1 MFALGGILK
10 LCGDL
15 FALIGPLAIQQI
27 VQYIEGLYAQ
37 ARAQVEEAGGMGLGS
52 NPNAA
57 TDAADV
63 DVNGIADAADADN
76 PVYYDNDDVD
86 VDNGGGPFG
95 LAIGIGQHS
104 VRIYYASWSDLLTN
118 GWSIAWLVLLAAL
131 AQAALSQAST
141 HVLNMTGIRI
151 KTSLQG
157 LIYRKSLLLNAGS
170 AGFGGGADDAG
181 ADDAGAADASGGSG
195 DGGASGNPTARV
207 VQQNGDIKLTPN
219 AQQQT
224 ERSGGECLALY
235 NTHFVAV
242 SLSLLLSHSSFTCSF
257 LTLLPL
263 YPNRLPSSAG
273 KCAFGVN

>member
-10 LCGDL
+10 LFGDL

-27 VQYIEGLYAQ
+27 VQYIEGLYEQ
-37 ARAQVEEAGGMGLGS
+37 ARAQVERGLDA

-57 TDAADV
+57 TDAV
-63 DVNGIADAADADN
+63 DVPVDV

-95 LAIGIGQHS
+95 LAIGVGQHC

-118 GWSIAWLVLLAAL
+118 GWSIAWLVLLAAM

-170 AGFGGGADDAG
+170 AAAAGCGDADAG
-181 ADDAGAADASGGSG
+181 
-195 DGGASGNPTARV
+195 DGGNPTASV
-207 VQQNGDIKLTPN
+207 GQQNGDIGYDSN
-219 AQQQT
+219 AQQQQQQET
-224 ERSGGECLALY
+224 ERSSGECLALY
-235 NTHFVAV
+235 NSRFVAV
-242 SLSLLLSHSSFTCSF
+242 SLSPRSAPSA
-257 LTLLPL
+257 PL
-263 YPNRLPSSAG
+263 ITYPT
-273 KCAFGVN
+273 

>member
-37 ARAQVEEAGGMGLGS
+37 ARAQVAEAGGAGFGA

-57 TDAADV
+57 TDAVDV
-63 DVNGIADAADADN
+63 DVNGIAADAADADN

-170 AGFGGGADDAG
+170 AGFGG
-181 ADDAGAADASGGSG
+181 ADAA
-195 DGGASGNPTARV
+195 DGGAGAGGGGSGNPTARV

-219 AQQQT
+219 AQEQT

-235 NTHFVAV
+235 NTLFVAPSLSPTL
-242 SLSLLLSHSSFTCSF
+242 SLSLLSF
-257 LTLLPL
+257 LLLPHS
-263 YPNRLPSSAG
+263 PTSLP
-273 KCAFGVN
+273 

>member
-27 VQYIEGLYAQ
+27 VQYIEELYAQ
-37 ARAQVEEAGGMGLGS
+37 ARSQVEQGALGLDA

-57 TDAADV
+57 TDAADAADTV
-63 DVNGIADAADADN
+63 DV

-95 LAIGIGQHS
+95 LAIGVGQHC
-104 VRIYYASWSDLLTN
+104 VRIYFASWSDLLTN

-157 LIYRKSLLLNAGS
+157 LIYRKSLLLNAA
-170 AGFGGGADDAG
+170 AGCGVADV
-181 ADDAGAADASGGSG
+181 DDDG
-195 DGGASGNPTARV
+195 DGNPTDSV
-207 VQQNGDIKLTPN
+207 GQHNGDIKFASN

-235 NTHFVAV
+235 NTRFVAV
-242 SLSLLLSHSSFTCSF
+242 SLTPQYYTLFASLH
-257 LTLLPL
+257 
-263 YPNRLPSSAG
+263 PNRLLSLRLLDAA

>member
-27 VQYIEGLYAQ
+27 VQYIEGLYAE

-76 PVYYDNDDVD
+76 PIYYDNDDVD

-170 AGFGGGADDAG
+170 AGFGGS
-181 ADDAGAADASGGSG
+181 ADDAGAADDAGVGASGNA
-195 DGGASGNPTARV
+195 GGGSGNPTARV

-242 SLSLLLSHSSFTCSF
+242 SLSHSSLRSF

>member
-27 VQYIEGLYAQ
+27 VQYIEGLYAE

-63 DVNGIADAADADN
+63 DVNGIADAADAADADN
-76 PVYYDNDDVD
+76 PIYYDNDDVD

-170 AGFGGGADDAG
+170 AGFGGS
-181 ADDAGAADASGGSG
+181 ADDAGAADDAGVGASGNA
-195 DGGASGNPTARV
+195 GGGSGNPTARV

-242 SLSLLLSHSSFTCSF
+242 SLSHSSLRSF